1 LHDSRVFLAF
11 GKADRRSSTSLNN
24 GGRTRPIGEIEPFP
38 SSEIPV
44 AAYEQNSSAP
54 HTRNCE
60 AFNRIG
66 RDKLCTLFCS

>member
-1 LHDSRVFLAF
+1 MDSRVFLAF
-11 GKADRRSSTSLNN
+11 GMADRRSSTSLGN
-24 GGRTRPIGEIEPFP
+24 GGRTRPIGEIEPLP

-44 AAYEQNSSAP
+44 ATYEQNSSAP

-66 RDKLCTLFCS
+66 RDKLRTLFCS